1 MSSFLYKKS
10 GMESLSIPESVY
22 PQKAAPKLEIPT

>member
-10 GMESLSIPESVY
+10 GMESLSILESVY
-22 PQKAAPKLEIPT
+22 PKDLAIVGHFL